1 MTLVCCVLIKITEKY
16 DIILYIIHTY
26 LSYISMSLITTL
38 SIKEEYKQDYFYLR
52 NYLNRNNQSIGDF
65 LINQYRENK
74 NKSQH
79 LLKK

>member
-1 MTLVCCVLIKITEKY
+1 MTFTEKY

-74 NKSQH
+74 NKTQH

>member
-1 MTLVCCVLIKITEKY
+1 
-16 DIILYIIHTY
+16 
-26 LSYISMSLITTL
+26 MSLITTL

-74 NKSQH
+74 NKTQH

>member
-1 MTLVCCVLIKITEKY
+1 LIKITEKY